1 MCRKENETVLL
12 TTIES
17 LKQALANNFNILYR
31 HFHDL
36 LLHFVMQIDAVLGAR
51 DIVSEVVPTEVL
63 LQVVQ
68 SIEEIGRLP
77 RKVLHD

>member
-1 MCRKENETVLL
+1 MFTFPRSISVRKENETVLL

-36 LLHFVMQIDAVLGAR
+36 LLHFVMEIDAVLGAR
-51 DIVSEVVPTEVL
+51 DIVGEVVPTEVL
-63 LQVVQ
+63 LQVV
-68 SIEEIGRLP
+68 
-77 RKVLHD
+77 